1 MRDDWKE
8 TEIGNVAKLY
18 QPKTISSKM
27 LVTDGKYDVYGA
39 NGIIGKY
46 DKFNHEEEEF
56 LITCR
61 GATCGNVH
69 ITKPFSWIN
78 GNAMVVKPFD
88 QELLSLEYLKFVF
101 SNKGRI
107 QKAISGSAQPQITR
121 STLTTI
127 KIPLAPLPEQRAIVA
142 KIEELFSDL
151 DKGIADLKKAQDQLK
166 VYRQAVLK
174 KAFEGELT
182 KEWREQQNDLP
193 TAELL
198 LEQIKEERQKHY
210 IQQVENW
217 KQEVRAWEENGKEG
231 KKPGKPKKEKEF
243 ESFKTDIKLNELPNN
258 WNWCDLGE
266 VTSISGGLTKNA
278 KRTSLKIQRPF
289 LRVANVYFDSLE
301 LEDMHIIGVKE
312 EEIPRVTLRYGD
324 ILLVEG
330 NGSVSQIG
338 RAAIWREEIPNCIH
352 QNHLIK
358 ARPFSSINP
367 TYLLQFLCSKMGRD
381 LIIQVASSTSGLHT
395 LNLTKVYNLKVP
407 ICSSSEQHQIVQEIE
422 SRLSVCYKVEQSLTE
437 SLEKAKA
444 LRQSIL
450 KKAFEG
456 TLLSEE
462 EIAACKAAPDYEP
475 ASVLLEKIKAETLR
489 QAQGKKKKK

>member
-127 KIPLAPLPEQRAIVA
+127 KIPIAPLPEQRAIVA

-174 KAFEGELT
+174 KAFEGEY
-182 KEWREQQNDLP
+182 P
-193 TAELL
+193 
-198 LEQIKEERQKHY
+198 QKK
-210 IQQVENW
+210 IIEIADVNTGATPKRGNSEFW
-217 KQEVRAWEENGKEG
+217 ENGTIPWVTSTVVNNDFVNEPSELITENAIKQTNCKLIPKGSLLVAMYGEG
-231 KKPGKPKKEKEF
+231 KTRGKCSELNIDTATNQALAGITLFKEYKESKQF
-243 ESFKTDIKLNELPNN
+243 MKWFFVKNYEEIRLLS
-258 WNWCDLGE
+258 
-266 VTSISGGLTKNA
+266 SGGV
-278 KRTSLKIQRPF
+278 Q
-289 LRVANVYFDSLE
+289 
-301 LEDMHIIGVKE
+301 
-312 EEIPRVTLRYGD
+312 
-324 ILLVEG
+324 
-330 NGSVSQIG
+330 
-338 RAAIWREEIPNCIH
+338 PN
-352 QNHLIK
+352 
-358 ARPFSSINP
+358 
-367 TYLLQFLCSKMGRD
+367 
-381 LIIQVASSTSGLHT
+381 
-395 LNLTKVYNLKVP
+395 LNLTIIKNTIIPFPEHK
-407 ICSSSEQHQIVQEIE
+407 QQIQIAKEIE
-422 SRLSVCYKVEQSLTE
+422 SRLSICDKVEESITE

-462 EIAACKAAPDYEP
+462 EIATCKAAKDYEP
-475 ASVLLEKIKAETLR
+475 ASVLLKKIKAE
-489 QAQGKKKKK
+489 KKK